1 MMCSIMQAQRWV
13 STVRKPGGLQKAVT
27 LQIEGLWQ
35 AHKRKL
41 IGAGAILGMYFLW

>member
-1 MMCSIMQAQRWV
+1 MMYCVMQAQRWV

-41 IGAGAILGMYFLW
+41 IGAGAILSMYFLW